1 MIQQVVAKFFEPF
14 FLVNGLPAFSFV
26 YVLYMLL
33 YTQHQHGAVWCSF
46 HLNFLC
52 HTFFITILY
61 EIQKQHTVEIVDT
74 VPERVV
80 KRM

>member
-14 FLVNGLPAFSFV
+14 FLVNGLPAFSFE
-26 YVLYMLL
+26 YVLYMLV
-33 YTQHQHGAVWCSF
+33 YTEHCAVWCSF

-61 EIQKQHTVEIVDT
+61 ETQKQHALEIVRGR
-74 VPERVV
+74 EQRN
-80 KRM
+80 